1 METEQ
6 FHDQWPHS
14 HTQLNF
20 YDGPVPHQLEEG
32 LFGDA
37 SGYCNHP
44 WGSTHCHL
52 HYSHVGNANGN
63 SLHRVNADTI
73 GSHFDVYSVDR
84 SQQSVT
90 HFWSPDTDGQQL
102 SISMPPAVARYV
114 QEPQSYEMLAIGH
127 GKHSP
132 PAKQTNEREAPRADM
147 PNRAGS
153 DAGSRTGKGGKGAEY
168 QNEGCQR
175 KHGHT
180 G

>member
-37 SGYCNHP
+37 SG
-44 WGSTHCHL
+44 
-52 HYSHVGNANGN
+52 
-63 SLHRVNADTI
+63 VNADTI